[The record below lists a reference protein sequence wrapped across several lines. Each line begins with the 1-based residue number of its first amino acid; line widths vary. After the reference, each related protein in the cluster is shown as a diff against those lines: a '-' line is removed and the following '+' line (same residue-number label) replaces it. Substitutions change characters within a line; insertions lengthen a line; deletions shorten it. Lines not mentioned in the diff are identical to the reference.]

1 MIVDKY
7 DYEKG
12 SNDAEFFRDSLAS
25 IDEDGKR
32 KWIYPKMPKGWF
44 YEKRKWVSYILIAF
58 LFAGPF
64 IKIGGEP
71 LLLINVLARK
81 FVILGQPFWP
91 QDFFLFGLGMIAF
104 IVFIILFTVIYGRL
118 FCGWVCPQTI
128 FMEMVFR
135 RIEYWIEGTDSQQK
149 KLNKAPWTKDKIIKK
164 ASKHT
169 LFFAI
174 SFLIGNT
181 FLAYIIGI
189 EELQKLVTAPI
200 SENWGNFFA
209 MLFFSFMFY
218 FVFSYMR
225 EQVCTAV
232 CPYGRLQGVLLD
244 KNSIAV
250 MYDTVRGEP
259 RGRIKK
265 AKKARKSNPNPKPEG
280 VKIDN
285 PLLNIQSMVDAA
297 TKDTTVEVSAEPV
310 LGDCIDCGL
319 CVKVCPT
326 GIDIRNG
333 TQLECVNCTACIDA
347 CDEVMTKVKRPTGL
361 IRYAS
366 QNMIEEK
373 RPFVFTTRMKSYTAV
388 LALLIGVLFMSLSL
402 RSDMEVTIL
411 RAPGMMY
418 QEVDENTVSNLYTY
432 QIINKTNKGLPIELK
447 VKDEK
452 GVVKLVGT
460 EGLKGLNVEKQGII
474 KGAFFVE
481 IPKKNLDG
489 RKNNIY
495 VEIWSNGQ
503 EIDGMKTNFNYK

>member
-12 SNDAEFFRDSLAS
+12 SHDAEFFRDSISSVDA
-25 IDEDGKR
+25 DGKR

-44 YEKRKWVSYILIAF
+44 YDKRKIVSYLLLVF

-71 LLLINVLARK
+71 LLMINILARK
-81 FVILGQPFWP
+81 FVILGQVFWP
-91 QDFFLFGLGMIAF
+91 QDFIYFGLGMIAF

-149 KLNKAPWTKDKIIKK
+149 KLNKAPWTRDKIIKK
-164 ASKHT
+164 VSKQVI
-169 LFFAI
+169 FFAI

-181 FLAYIIGI
+181 FLAYIIGVD
-189 EELQKLVTAPI
+189 ELFLLITAPI
-200 SENWGNFFA
+200 SENLGNFFA
-209 MLFFSFMFY
+209 MVGFSFAFY
-218 FVFSYMR
+218 FVFAYLR
-225 EQVCTAV
+225 EQVCTSI

-265 AKKARKSNPNPKPEG
+265 KRKKAKSNIQPPKG

-285 PLLNIQSMVDAA
+285 PLINIQNMVNAA
-297 TKDTTVEVSAEPV
+297 TKDTTVKVSAEPV
-310 LGDCIDCGL
+310 IGDCIDCGL
-319 CVKVCPT
+319 CIKVCPT

-333 TQLECVNCTACIDA
+333 TQLECVNCTACIDV
-347 CDEVMTKVKRPTGL
+347 CDEVMEKVNRPVGL

-366 QNMIEEK
+366 QNMIDNNE
-373 RPFVFTTRMKSYTAV
+373 PFKFTTRMKSYTIV
-388 LALLIGVLFMSLSL
+388 LSLLIGVLFMSLSL

-418 QEVDENTVSNLYTY
+418 QNVDENTVSNLYTY
-432 QIINKTNKGLPIELK
+432 QIINKTNVDLPIELK
-447 VKDEK
+447 VADDK
-452 GVVKLVGT
+452 GVIKLVGYET
-460 EGLKGLNVEKQGII
+460 LTVEKHGII
-474 KGAFFVE
+474 KGSLFVE
-481 IPKKNLDG
+481 MPTKVLRG
-489 RKNNIY
+489 RKNPIQIE
-495 VEIWSNGQ
+495 VWSNG
-503 EIDGMKTNFNYK
+503 ERIDGMKTSFNYK

>member
-12 SNDAEFFRDSLAS
+12 SNDEEFFRDSLAS
-25 IDEDGKR
+25 IDADGKR

-44 YEKRKWVSYILIAF
+44 YDKRKIVSYFLIAF
-58 LFAGPF
+58 LFSGPF
-64 IKIGGEP
+64 IKINGEP
-71 LLLINVLARK
+71 LLMINILERR

-135 RIEYWIEGTDSQQK
+135 RIEYWIEGTDTQQRKLNAAPWDKSKITK
-149 KLNKAPWTKDKIIKK
+149 KL
-164 ASKHT
+164 SKHL
-169 LFFAI
+169 LFYAI

-189 EELQKLVTAPI
+189 DELQKLVTAPL
-200 SENWGNFFA
+200 SENMGSFIA
-209 MLFFSFMFY
+209 MMFFSFMFY
-218 FVFSYMR
+218 FVFAYMR
-225 EQVCTAV
+225 EQVCTSV

-244 KNSIAV
+244 KHSIAV
-250 MYDTVRGEP
+250 MYDFERGEP

-265 AKKARKSNPNPKPEG
+265 TVTKSKSNPTIPDL
-280 VKIDN
+280 KIDN
-285 PLLNIQSMVDAA
+285 PLLNIQNMVSAA
-297 TKDTTVEVSAEPV
+297 TEDTTVEVSAEPV
-310 LGDCIDCGL
+310 LGDCVDCGL

-347 CDEVMTKVKRPTGL
+347 CDEVMVKINRPVGL

-366 QNMIEEK
+366 QTMIEERK
-373 RPFVFTTRMKSYTAV
+373 PFEFTTRMKSYSVV
-388 LALLIGVLFMSLSL
+388 LSLLIGVLFMSLSL

-418 QEVDENTVSNLYTY
+418 QEIDNQTVSNLYTY
-432 QIINKTNKGLPIELK
+432 QIINKTNKDFSIELK
-447 VKDEK
+447 VKDKK
-452 GVVKLVGT
+452 GTIKLVGT
-460 EGLKGLNVEKQGII
+460 ASSIIKKQGII

-481 IPKKNLDG
+481 MPKKNLHG

-495 VEIWSNGQ
+495 IEVWSGHKK
-503 EIDGMKTNFNYK
+503 IDGMKTNFNYK

>member
-12 SNDAEFFRDSLAS
+12 SKDSEFFRDSISSVDA
-25 IDEDGKR
+25 DGKR
-32 KWIYPKMPKGWF
+32 NWIYPKKPNGWF
-44 YEKRKWVSYILIAF
+44 YEKRKIVSYILLVF

-64 IKIGGEP
+64 IKIGDEP
-71 LLLINVLARK
+71 LLMINVLARK
-81 FVILGQPFWP
+81 FVIFGQPFWP
-91 QDFFLFGLGMIAF
+91 QDFFLFGLGMISF

-149 KLNKAPWTKDKIIKK
+149 KLNAAPWTRDKIIKK
-164 ASKHT
+164 VSKQVI
-169 LFFAI
+169 FFAI

-181 FLAYIIGI
+181 FLAYIIGVD
-189 EELQKLVTAPI
+189 ELFLLITAPI
-200 SENWGNFFA
+200 SENLGNFFA
-209 MLFFSFMFY
+209 MVGFSFAFY

-265 AKKARKSNPNPKPEG
+265 QRKKEKTNLNPPQG
-280 VKIDN
+280 VKVDN
-285 PLLNIQSMVDAA
+285 PLVNIQNMVDSA
-297 TKDTTVEVSAEPV
+297 TKDTKVEVSAEPV

-333 TQLECVNCTACIDA
+333 TQLECVNCTSCIDA
-347 CDEVMTKVKRPTGL
+347 CDEVMIKVDRPTGL

-366 QNMIEEK
+366 QNMIDNNE
-373 RPFVFTTRMKSYTAV
+373 PFKFTTRMKAYTAV
-388 LALLIGVLFMSLSL
+388 LLLLIGVLFTSLSL

-411 RAPGMMY
+411 RAPGPLY
-418 QEVDENTVSNLYTY
+418 QQVDENTVSNLYTY
-432 QIINKTNKGLPIELK
+432 QIINKTNKDLPLTLK
-447 VKDEK
+447 VEGDK
-452 GVVKLVGT
+452 GVVKLVGN
-460 EGLKGLNVEKQGII
+460 EDGLSIEKQGII
-474 KGAFFVE
+474 NGAFFLE
-481 IPKKNLDG
+481 MPITELNG
-489 RKNNIY
+489 RKNKVY
-495 VEIWSNGQ
+495 VEVWSNG
-503 EIDGMKTNFNYK
+503 ERVDGMKTNFNYK

>member
-7 DYEKG
+7 EYEKG
-12 SNDAEFFRDSLAS
+12 STDADSFRDSLSS
-25 IDEDGKR
+25 IDAKGKR

-44 YEKRKWVSYILIAF
+44 YDKRKIVSYFLIAF

-64 IKIGGEP
+64 IKIGDEP
-71 LLLINVLARK
+71 LLMINILARK

-91 QDFFLFGLGMIAF
+91 QDFVYFGLGMIAF

-135 RIEYWIEGTDSQQK
+135 RIEYWIEGSDSQQK
-149 KLNKAPWTKDKIIKK
+149 KLNQAPWTKDKIIKK
-164 ASKHT
+164 TSKH
-169 LFFAI
+169 LIFFAI

-189 EELQKLVTAPI
+189 DELKLLVTAPL
-200 SENWGNFFA
+200 SENLGSFA
-209 MLFFSFMFY
+209 AMVIFSFMFY

-225 EQVCTAV
+225 EQVCVAV

-250 MYDTVRGEP
+250 MYDFERGEP

-265 AKKARKSNPNPKPEG
+265 ERKKAKSNPIAPQG

-285 PLLNIQSMVDAA
+285 PLLDIQNMVNAA
-297 TKDTTVEVSAEPV
+297 TQDTTVEVSAEPV
-310 LGDCIDCGL
+310 LGDCVDCGL

-347 CDEVMTKVKRPTGL
+347 CDEVMVKVDRPTGL

-366 QNMIEEK
+366 YNMIAEK
-373 RPFVFTTRMKSYTAV
+373 KAFEFTPRMKAYTVV
-388 LALLIGVLFMSLSL
+388 LTLLMGVLFMSLSL

-411 RAPGMMY
+411 RAPGMLY
-418 QEVDENTVSNLYTY
+418 QEVDANTVSNLYTF
-432 QIINKTNKGLPIELK
+432 QIVNKTNKDLPIELK
-447 VKDEK
+447 VKEDL
-452 GVVKLVGT
+452 GTIKLVGKDS
-460 EGLKGLNVEKQGII
+460 LRVDKQGII

-481 IPKKNLDG
+481 VAKKNLHG
-489 RKNNIY
+489 RKNDIH
-495 VEIWSNGQ
+495 VEIWSNG
-503 EIDGMKTNFNYK
+503 EKIDGMKTNFNYK

>member
-12 SNDAEFFRDSLAS
+12 SNDAEFFRDSVAS
-25 IDEDGKR
+25 IDDDGKR

-44 YEKRKWVSYILIAF
+44 YEKRKIVSYFLIAF

-64 IKIGGEP
+64 IKISGEP
-71 LLLINVLARK
+71 LLMINVLARR

-135 RIEYWIEGTDSQQK
+135 RIEYWIEGSDTQQK
-149 KLNKAPWTKDKIIKK
+149 KLNKAPWTRDKIIKK
-164 ASKHT
+164 VSKQVI
-169 LFFAI
+169 FFMI
-174 SFLIGNT
+174 SFFIGNT

-189 EELQKLVTAPI
+189 EALQELVTAPI
-200 SENWGNFFA
+200 SENWNNFFA
-209 MLFFSFMFY
+209 MVGFSFAFY

-225 EQVCTAV
+225 EQVCTSI

-265 AKKARKSNPNPKPEG
+265 QGRKKKSTSKPEG

-285 PLLNIQSMVDAA
+285 PLLNIQSMVNAA
-297 TKDTTVEVSAEPV
+297 TQDTTVEVSAEPI

-347 CDEVMTKVKRPTGL
+347 CDEVMVKVNRPTGL

-366 QNMIEEK
+366 LEMIENK
-373 RPFVFTTRMKSYTAV
+373 KPFEFTTRMKSYTAV

-418 QEVDENTVSNLYTY
+418 QEVDKNTVSNLYTY
-432 QIINKTNKGLPIELK
+432 QIVNKTNIDLPIEFK
-447 VKDEK
+447 IENEK
-452 GVVKLVGT
+452 GTIKFVGDAD
-460 EGLKGLNVEKQGII
+460 LIIDKQGII
-474 KGAFFVE
+474 KGAFFIE
-481 IPKKNLDG
+481 IPKKNLNG
-489 RKNNIY
+489 RKNNIH
-495 VEIWSNGQ
+495 VEVWSNG
-503 EIDGMKTNFNYK
+503 ERIDGMKTNFNYK

>member
-1 MIVDKY
+1 MRVDKY
-7 DYEKG
+7 EYEKG
-12 SNDAEFFRDSLAS
+12 STDADNFRDSLSS
-25 IDEDGKR
+25 IDETGKR

-44 YEKRKWVSYILIAF
+44 YDKRKIVSYTLLVF

-64 IKIGGEP
+64 IKIGDEP
-71 LLLINVLARK
+71 LLMINILARK

-128 FMEMVFR
+128 FMEMIFR

-149 KLNKAPWTKDKIIKK
+149 KLNKAPWTKDKIVKK
-164 ASKHT
+164 TSKHV

-189 EELQKLVTAPI
+189 DELKLLVTAPL
-200 SENWGNFFA
+200 SENLGSFA
-209 MLFFSFMFY
+209 AMVIFSFMFY

-225 EQVCTAV
+225 EQVCIAV

-250 MYDTVRGEP
+250 MYDFERGEP

-265 AKKARKSNPNPKPEG
+265 SRKKNKSNPTPQG

-285 PLLNIQSMVDAA
+285 PLINIQEMVDAA
-297 TKDTTVEVSAEPV
+297 TRDTTVEVSAEPV
-310 LGDCIDCGL
+310 LGDCIDCDL

-347 CDEVMTKVKRPTGL
+347 CDEVMIKVDRPTGL

-366 QNMIEEK
+366 QNMIENKE
-373 RPFVFTTRMKSYTAV
+373 PFEFTTRMKAYSVV
-388 LALLIGVLFMSLSL
+388 LTLLIGVLFTSLAM

-411 RAPGMMY
+411 RAPGFLY
-418 QEVDENTVSNLYTY
+418 QEVDENTVSNLYNF
-432 QIINKTNKGLPIELK
+432 QIINKTNEDLPIELK
-447 VKDEK
+447 VKDE
-452 GVVKLVGT
+452 VGT
-460 EGLKGLNVEKQGII
+460 IRLIGNQDLKLNKQDIA
-474 KGAFFVE
+474 KGTFF
-481 IPKKNLDG
+481 INIDKKKLHG
-489 RKNNIY
+489 RKNDVYI
-495 VEIWSNGQ
+495 EIWSNG
-503 EIDGMKTNFNYK
+503 EKIDGMKTNFNYK

>member
-1 MIVDKY
+1 
-7 DYEKG
+7 
-12 SNDAEFFRDSLAS
+12 
-25 IDEDGKR
+25 
-32 KWIYPKMPKGWF
+32 
-44 YEKRKWVSYILIAF
+44 
-58 LFAGPF
+58 
-64 IKIGGEP
+64 
-71 LLLINVLARK
+71 
-81 FVILGQPFWP
+81 
-91 QDFFLFGLGMIAF
+91 
-104 IVFIILFTVIYGRL
+104 
-118 FCGWVCPQTI
+118 
-128 FMEMVFR
+128 
-135 RIEYWIEGTDSQQK
+135 
-149 KLNKAPWTKDKIIKK
+149 
-164 ASKHT
+164 
-169 LFFAI
+169 
-174 SFLIGNT
+174 
-181 FLAYIIGI
+181 
-189 EELQKLVTAPI
+189 
-200 SENWGNFFA
+200 
-209 MLFFSFMFY
+209 
-218 FVFSYMR
+218 MR

-285 PLLNIQSMVDAA
+285 PLLNIQKMVDAA

>member
-1 MIVDKY
+1 MIVEKY
-7 DYEKG
+7 EYEKG
-12 SNDAEFFRDSLAS
+12 SNDAENFRDSLSS
-25 IDEDGKR
+25 IDESGKR

-44 YEKRKWVSYILIAF
+44 YDKRKIVSYFLIAF

-64 IKIGGEP
+64 IKIGDEP
-71 LLLINVLARK
+71 LLMINVLARK

-91 QDFFLFGLGMIAF
+91 QDFIYFGLGMLAF

-135 RIEYWIEGTDSQQK
+135 RIEYWIEGSDSQQK
-149 KLNKAPWTKDKIIKK
+149 KLNAAPWKKDKIIKK
-164 ASKHT
+164 TSKHI

-189 EELQKLVTAPI
+189 DELKLLVTAPL
-200 SENWGNFFA
+200 SENMGSFVA
-209 MLFFSFMFY
+209 MIIFSFMFY

-225 EQVCTAV
+225 EQVCIAV

-250 MYDTVRGEP
+250 MYDFERGEP

-265 AKKARKSNPNPKPEG
+265 ERKKVKSNPIIPQG
-280 VKIDN
+280 IKIDN
-285 PLLNIQSMVDAA
+285 PIANIQEMVNAA
-297 TKDTTVEVSAEPV
+297 TNDTTVEFASVPS
-310 LGDCIDCGL
+310 LGDCIDCDL

-333 TQLECVNCTACIDA
+333 TQLECVNCTACMDA
-347 CDEVMTKVKRPTGL
+347 CDEVMVKVNRPKGL

-366 QNMIEEK
+366 QAMIEEK
-373 RPFVFTTRMKSYTAV
+373 KTFEFTTRMKSYTVV
-388 LALLIGVLFMSLSL
+388 LSLLIGVLFMSLSL

-411 RAPGMMY
+411 RAPGMLY
-418 QEVDENTVSNLYTY
+418 QEVNETTVSNLYTF
-432 QIINKTNKGLPIELK
+432 QIVNKTNKDLPIELK
-447 VKDEK
+447 IKE
-452 GVVKLVGT
+452 GLGTIKLVG
-460 EGLKGLNVEKQGII
+460 KDGLNVNKQGMI

-481 IPKKNLDG
+481 IDKKNLHG
-489 RKNNIY
+489 RKNDVH
-495 VEIWSNGQ
+495 VEIWSGDKK
-503 EIDGMKTNFNYK
+503 IDGMKTNFNYK

>member
-7 DYEKG
+7 EYEKG
-12 SNDAEFFRDSLAS
+12 STDADNFRDSLSS
-25 IDEDGKR
+25 IDETGKR

-44 YEKRKWVSYILIAF
+44 YDKRKIVSYFLIVF

-64 IKIGGEP
+64 IKIGDEP
-71 LLLINVLARK
+71 LLMINVLARK

-91 QDFFLFGLGMIAF
+91 QDFFFFGLGMISF

-135 RIEYWIEGTDSQQK
+135 RIEYWIEGTDSQQR
-149 KLNKAPWTKDKIIKK
+149 KLNQSPWTKDKIIKK
-164 ASKHT
+164 VSKHII
-169 LFFAI
+169 FFAI
-174 SFLIGNT
+174 AFLIGNT

-189 EELQKLVTAPI
+189 DDLKLLVTAPL
-200 SENWGNFFA
+200 SENLGSFA
-209 MLFFSFMFY
+209 AMVIFSFMFY

-225 EQVCTAV
+225 EQVCVAV

-250 MYDTVRGEP
+250 MYDFERGEP
-259 RGRIKK
+259 RGRMKK
-265 AKKARKSNPNPKPEG
+265 EHKKSKSNPIAPQG

-285 PLLNIQSMVDAA
+285 PLLNIQNMVNAA
-297 TKDTTVEVSAEPV
+297 TQDTTVEVSAEPV

-333 TQLECVNCTACIDA
+333 TQLECVNCTACIDV
-347 CDEVMTKVKRPTGL
+347 CDEVMVKVDRPKGL

-366 QNMIEEK
+366 HNMIAEK
-373 RPFVFTTRMKSYTAV
+373 KPFEFTGRMKAYTVV
-388 LALLIGVLFMSLSL
+388 LTLLLGVLFMSLSL

-411 RAPGMMY
+411 RAPGMLY
-418 QEVDENTVSNLYTY
+418 QEVNETTVSNLYNF
-432 QIINKTNKGLPIELK
+432 QIINKTNKDLPIELK
-447 VKDEK
+447 IKDEFGSIRLIGNQDLMVKKQDIVK
-452 GVVKLVGT
+452 GT
-460 EGLKGLNVEKQGII
+460 
-474 KGAFFVE
+474 FFVDVL
-481 IPKKNLDG
+481 KKDLHG
-489 RKNNIY
+489 RKNDVY
-495 VEIWSNGQ
+495 VEIWSNGKK
-503 EIDGMKTNFNYK
+503 IDGMKTNFNYK